1 MSAIYSSIA
10 SKDAKSGAN
19 LPFGWWRI
27 CATTQRETK
36 RLPDADAEEKT
47 ELILPFQDD
56 GWGAK
61 IKSYRK
67 KHGLTQKKLAAQ
79 IGVKHFTLRSW
90 EQGKTKPPYEIW
102 RQYEHLFDE
111 TIDFPRF

>member
-1 MSAIYSSIA
+1 MRET
-10 SKDAKSGAN
+10 GADHVHGLRLQRGGGRG
-19 LPFGWWRI
+19 LPNHRFAAGTVDSDDYQFFCTLQRPF
-27 CATTQRETK
+27 CAATQRETK

-79 IGVKHFTLRSW
+79 IGVKHFTL
-90 EQGKTKPPYEIW
+90 QP
-102 RQYEHLFDE
+102 
-111 TIDFPRF
+111 